1 VVLTTAPLSRIS
13 KHEKGDWGRRTP
25 TLGNTMPKSRHNN
38 TYETRPLILRAHLGA
53 TTTLPR
59 VSTMM
64 YKSGAEG
71 WEDPLR
77 EQEAWNEPEAV
88 RLLQEAGQRV
98 AALEATGTRMT
109 QRERYHARL
118 VAAHDA
124 RDMAAYRMALNGYV
138 EAAREAYRKTK
149 RDR

>member
-1 VVLTTAPLSRIS
+1 
-13 KHEKGDWGRRTP
+13 
-25 TLGNTMPKSRHNN
+25 
-38 TYETRPLILRAHLGA
+38 
-53 TTTLPR
+53 
-59 VSTMM
+59 MM

-71 WEDPLR
+71 WEDPTR
-77 EQEAWNEPEAV
+77 EQEAWDEPEAV
-88 RLLQEAGQRV
+88 RLLQEVGQRV